1 MNISPTSHPL
11 DIQNIRADF
20 PVLQREV
27 KPGVPLIYLDSTA
40 TSQKPRA
47 VLDVMDKYYRYYN
60 ANVHRG
66 IHTLAEEATAGYEG
80 TRKLVAEF
88 INAKSH
94 REVIFTSN
102 TTEAINIVAQAW
114 GRANVG
120 PDDVI
125 VLTEM
130 EHHSNLVPWQ
140 MIAAD
145 TGARLEFV
153 PVTDDGLLELSV
165 LDDLLDKEPKIVSLT
180 HVSNVLGTINPV
192 AEITAKAHEA
202 GAIVL
207 VDGAQSVPH
216 MPVDMQK
223 LDVDFYAFSSHK
235 MCGPTG
241 IGVLWGR
248 EEFLDAMPPFLG
260 GGEMIKRVY
269 LREFAPNEL
278 PHKFE
283 AGTPPIA
290 EAIGLGAAINYLSSI
305 GMESIHA
312 HERALIKYG
321 LERLQEIP
329 GITVY
334 GPTGE
339 HVPRGGVAAFTFGDM
354 HPHDIAQVLDTYGIA
369 VRAGHHCAMPLHD
382 RFNIVASARASF
394 YLYNTSEEADRLIDG
409 LYGVKK
415 LFS

>member
-80 TRKLVAEF
+80 ARKLVAEF

-102 TTEAINIVAQAW
+102 TTEAINIVAQVW

-140 MIAAD
+140 MIAAE
-145 TGARLEFV
+145 TGARLEFL

-192 AEITAKAHEA
+192 AEITAKAHDA

-248 EEFLDAMPPFLG
+248 EEFLDTMPPFLG

-290 EAIGLGAAINYLSSI
+290 EAIGLGAEINYLSSI

-312 HERALIKYG
+312 HECALIRYG

-339 HVPRGGVAAFTFGDM
+339 HVPRGGVAAFTFDDI
-354 HPHDIAQVLDTYGIA
+354 HPHDVAQVLDTYGIA

-382 RFNIVASARASF
+382 RFNIVATARASF